1 MKYILN
7 SREMKQCDS
16 RTIEHYGL
24 PSMVLMERAA
34 LSVVSFLHERD
45 LWQKKIVILCG
56 SGSNGGDG
64 LAIARL
70 LYLEGGQVSVCLV
83 GDFSKASPENMAQQ
97 KICRQY
103 GMELSSSTDTLAD
116 AQVIVDALFG
126 IGLSRELGGD
136 YPALL
141 QEVNAMDAYRLA
153 VDIPS
158 GVSADDGQIMGQAF
172 LADATIT
179 FAFAKVGQMLY
190 PGKRYCGELIVS
202 AIGIESC
209 SLADQ
214 VLPCKSLEKED
225 LKQLPQ
231 ASPDDHKGSR
241 GKVLVIAGSEDMA
254 GAAYLASKSALTSGA
269 GMVKVYTP
277 RCNRDIILTRFPEA
291 ILVTY
296 DKWNEKQLLEELAWA
311 DAIAIGPGL
320 GKSNLAE
327 NLVRTTLENAAVPM
341 VVDADALGILAEH
354 LQWLKKP
361 HTETVITPHLGE
373 MARLMGSPLMYVTDH
388 KLSIAQDF
396 ARDYQVICALKDA
409 ATIVSVP
416 YATTYINASGCSGMA
431 TAGSGDVLTGVIAG
445 LIAQGL
451 RPEDAASLGVY
462 LHGLAGEEAARTEAN
477 LCMQAGDIIKGIKT
491 IYQKEGR

>member
-56 SGSNGGDG
+56 SGNNGGDG

-190 PGKRYCGELIVS
+190 PGKRL
-202 AIGIESC
+202 
-209 SLADQ
+209 
-214 VLPCKSLEKED
+214 
-225 LKQLPQ
+225 
-231 ASPDDHKGSR
+231 
-241 GKVLVIAGSEDMA
+241 
-254 GAAYLASKSALTSGA
+254 
-269 GMVKVYTP
+269 
-277 RCNRDIILTRFPEA
+277 
-291 ILVTY
+291 
-296 DKWNEKQLLEELAWA
+296 W
-311 DAIAIGPGL
+311 
-320 GKSNLAE
+320 
-327 NLVRTTLENAAVPM
+327 
-341 VVDADALGILAEH
+341 
-354 LQWLKKP
+354 
-361 HTETVITPHLGE
+361 
-373 MARLMGSPLMYVTDH
+373 
-388 KLSIAQDF
+388 
-396 ARDYQVICALKDA
+396 
-409 ATIVSVP
+409 
-416 YATTYINASGCSGMA
+416 
-431 TAGSGDVLTGVIAG
+431 
-445 LIAQGL
+445 
-451 RPEDAASLGVY
+451 
-462 LHGLAGEEAARTEAN
+462 
-477 LCMQAGDIIKGIKT
+477 
-491 IYQKEGR
+491 